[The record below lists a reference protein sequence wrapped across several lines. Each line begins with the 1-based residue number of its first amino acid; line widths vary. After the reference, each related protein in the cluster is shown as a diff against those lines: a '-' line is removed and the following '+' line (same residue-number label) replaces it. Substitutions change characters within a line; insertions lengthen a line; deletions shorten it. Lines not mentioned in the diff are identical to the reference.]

1 MVQLLTRT
9 CQRDL
14 AQAVDIGGWST
25 KLKLSSDAVS
35 SLETLL
41 HAMDDFN
48 GQGIKSIETAIPLQS
63 FVEAPKTRTGKETI
77 AYRGKFDSIVAGD
90 ASDRAVCAY
99 AVSGPDFY
107 LREKLKDEQKKWSSG
122 HRELHTVLSTLQE
135 HGQELRR
142 RRGGAA
148 TIMWLTD
155 STNLTCFLEKGSTKP
170 KIQEDILR
178 VFWLARSLQL
188 VLVPIHLLRSDPRLE
203 LADAGSKCVEDT
215 DDWSID
221 HRAFTEINEEYRGKL
236 DVDLF
241 ADPENRSM
249 EKYYAKFHC
258 PGSEGTD
265 AFGYSWEGLR
275 AWICPPTGRAVQ
287 TIKKIANSRMRGVLV
302 LPAWR
307 SSIFWPLISPDGTH
321 LSHFFDGAR
330 IFRPYVVP
338 GKTNDNAKFTLMRG
352 HTPFPF
358 VALFIKSNGNG
369 KPRVGAAEMPK
380 ELGL

>member
-1 MVQLLTRT
+1 MLTTFTSSVELMFPGDFHAVYDLASAYHHIQIHEPDQQLLGFAV
-9 CQRDL
+9 QREKSDQHDFFVFQRLPFGL
-14 AQAVDIGGWST
+14 ATAGQVLDRMLKPVKARIAGKGIRHSIYIDDGHVMATT
-25 KLKLSSDAVS
+25 KAGAAEALRYVYETLGAAGFKLS
-35 SLETLL
+35 
-41 HAMDDFN
+41 
-48 GQGIKSIETAIPLQS
+48 QS
-63 FVEAPKTRTGKETI
+63 
-77 AYRGKFDSIVAGD
+77 
-90 ASDRAVCAY
+90 
-99 AVSGPDFY
+99 
-107 LREKLKDEQKKWSSG
+107 
-122 HRELHTVLSTLQE
+122 
-135 HGQELRR
+135 
-142 RRGGAA
+142 GAA

-178 VFWLARSLQL
+178 VFRLARSLQL
-188 VLVPIHLLRSDPRLE
+188 VLVPIHLLRSDPRIE
-203 LADAGSKCVEDT
+203 LADAGSKCVDDT

-221 HRAFTEINEEYRGKL
+221 YRAFTAINEEYGGKL

-241 ADPENRSM
+241 ADPENRRV

-287 TIKKIANSRMRGVLV
+287 AIKKIANSRMRGVLV

-307 SSIFWPLISPDGTH
+307 SSIFWPLICPDGTH

-330 IFRPYVVP
+330 VFRPYVVP
-338 GKTNDNAKFTLMRG
+338 GKTNDNEKFTLMRG

-369 KPRVGAAEMPK
+369 KPGVGSAEMPK
-380 ELGL
+380 ELRL